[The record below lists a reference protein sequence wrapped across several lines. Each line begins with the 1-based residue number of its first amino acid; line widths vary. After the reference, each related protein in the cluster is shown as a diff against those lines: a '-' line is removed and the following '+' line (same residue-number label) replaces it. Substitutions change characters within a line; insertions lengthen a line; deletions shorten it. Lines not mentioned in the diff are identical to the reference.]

1 MSRRTSCKVQFPQ
14 TFLKDTDSPAVDS
27 YLYLIRLPPDVI
39 STSSSLIISLSCGSG
54 CQFSPLQP
62 PSSSLRTDSTEI
74 ILVMVTDLQ
83 QESGRNTELT
93 VLATWRLE
101 PAAGSSFTP
110 TISFSFLQVC
120 PFPLRGCLLGGWV
133 SSGRERGRSE
143 WSSAGDKKVRMNSK

>member
-14 TFLKDTDSPAVDS
+14 TFLKDTDSPALDS
-27 YLYLIRLPPDVI
+27 CLYLIRLPPVFI

-62 PSSSLRTDSTEI
+62 HSSSLRTDSTEI
-74 ILVMVTDLQ
+74 IVLIVTDLQ

-110 TISFSFLQVC
+110 TISFSFFQVC

-143 WSSAGDKKVRMNSK
+143 WPSAGDKKVRMNSK